1 MATSS
6 AAMSPARSPKTSRMK
21 SQKNTPPA
29 MLHSRDGMRMV
40 TTLRPKSFTSGAIR
54 YDMRLLICP

>member
-1 MATSS
+1 
-6 AAMSPARSPKTSRMK
+6 
-21 SQKNTPPA
+21 
-29 MLHSRDGMRMV
+29 MLHSMDGMRMV